1 MRKLIILSLIIGL
14 SQPSCSQNTPN
25 GENQPSKTEKKMTLV
40 HIDTEA
46 FNELYKKSDVQ
57 LLDVRTAGEYA
68 EGHLRGS
75 VNIDVMGNQFLEKID
90 DLDPSKPVCV
100 YCRSG
105 QRSTNAGNQL
115 IDAGFTEV
123 YNLKG
128 GILAWQSEGFPVVG
142 DE

>member
-1 MRKLIILSLIIGL
+1 MRKGIVLLLLIGL
-14 SQPSCSQNTPN
+14 SQPSCSQNKPS
-25 GENQPSKTEKKMTLV
+25 GENQPSKTETKMTLV
-40 HIDTEA
+40 HIDTDA
-46 FNELYKKSDVQ
+46 FNALYKKADVQ
-57 LLDVRTAGEYA
+57 LIDVRTPAEYA

-75 VNIDVMGNQFLEKID
+75 LNIDVMNNQFLEKID
-90 DLDPSKPVCV
+90 DLDPSKPVYV

-105 QRSTNAGNQL
+105 QRSTNAGNQF

-128 GILAWQSEGFPVVG
+128 GILAWQSEGFPVVD